1 MSATA
6 TAWFQ
11 IHVCVLFW
19 GFTAILG
26 KQISL
31 PALPLV
37 WWRLLIV
44 TGCLAVVPR
53 VWRSIAG
60 LSARLVA
67 AFAGAGVLLTLHWIT
82 FYGSIK
88 LANASVAA
96 TCMAL
101 GPAFLA
107 VVEPWI
113 ARRRFDPRELA
124 LGLAVV
130 PGVALVVGGVPV
142 SMRAGLAVGVLSAFI
157 VSFFTAVNKLLVSR
171 ADALAA
177 TALEMAAGAAFL
189 LVVMPFV
196 PESATILRW
205 PSGRDAL
212 LLAVLAVVCTLLPFS
227 LSLVALRR
235 LTAFGSSLA
244 VNLEPV
250 YAIVLAIVFL
260 GEQRDLSSQFYL
272 GVVIIMA
279 AVFTYPIM
287 MRESDRLRPA
297 DRQQRAVVGGRR

>member
-11 IHVCVLFW
+11 IHVCVLIW

-26 KQISL
+26 KLISL

-53 VWRSIAG
+53 VWRSVAG
-60 LSARLVA
+60 MSTRLVA

-101 GPAFLA
+101 EAVFMA

-157 VSFFTAVNKLLVSR
+157 VAIFTAVNKLLVSR

-189 LVVMPFV
+189 LAVMPV
-196 PESATILRW
+196 LPESAAMFRL
-205 PSGRDAL
+205 PAGRDAL
-212 LLAVLAVVCTLLPFS
+212 LLAVLAIACTLLPFS

-244 VNLEPV
+244 LNLEPV
-250 YAIVLAIVFL
+250 YAIVLAIIFL

-272 GVVIIMA
+272 GVVIIIA

-287 MRESDRLRPA
+287 MRDSVGVQA
-297 DRQQRAVVGGRR
+297 AARQRQAVR